1 QQREVGAEVELRR
14 LLPLQLGV
22 GQLLGRD
29 ARQVVVVR
37 AAAEQA
43 ARREVAERLLVTR
56 DTIAR
61 TQRQIVDH
69 VLVLHEVLL
78 ADAIEDRRRRE
89 RAEAVRRAEAR
100 RAIAADVERRRDL
113 VRVRVR
119 EAAEEREQRVLVAG
133 RRAVRDRRS
142 RRDVL

>member
-1 QQREVGAEVELRR
+1 MPTRRFSSEKSVPGLSCAVFSHFSSGLASCWGEVPARSSK
-14 LLPLQLGV
+14 LPPPPT
-22 GQLLGRD
+22 RPP
-29 ARQVVVVR
+29 
-37 AAAEQA
+37 AAKA
-43 ARREVAERLLVTR
+43 ARREVAERLLATR

-119 EAAEEREQRVLVAG
+119 EA
-133 RRAVRDRRS
+133 
-142 RRDVL
+142 